1 MTVKPILSTN
11 RKLNPQR
18 VLFNQLKVLF
28 HWLENFWLKN
38 LKILRLELLH
48 KFLWCSSLFDFTQI
62 PIVGLYL
69 VWRSRIFSLKMIAKV
84 PRYTFAA
91 RESWHISMSMLRVAD
106 FIKHSRS
113 RSSPGYHSLI
123 IRLEKASGACIWAD
137 IFACTVLRFDD
148 YK

>member
-38 LKILRLELLH
+38 LKILRLESLH

-62 PIVGLYL
+62 PNVGLYL
-69 VWRSRIFSLKMIAKV
+69 VWRSRIFSLQNDSKGTLPYFCR
-84 PRYTFAA
+84 PRKLTYIYVYASCSWFCKAFSLEKLTWLPFSHHKIGKSF
-91 RESWHISMSMLRVAD
+91 RSMHMSWHFCLHCFKVWW
-106 FIKHSRS
+106 
-113 RSSPGYHSLI
+113 L
-123 IRLEKASGACIWAD
+123 
-137 IFACTVLRFDD
+137 
-148 YK
+148 